1 MTYTTY
7 IPSPV
12 GMLCLASDGTAIT
25 GLWLTSQKYYAFTL
39 KGDTSEAPTLPVF
52 RQAEAWLDAYFS
64 RSQLPDMPSLA
75 PVGTSFRQEVWR
87 VLQEIP
93 YGQTTTYGEIARKLR
108 EQGIPTAARAIGG
121 AVGHNPISI
130 LIPCHRVL
138 GADGS
143 LTGYAGGIEAK
154 RFLLELEGIDIS
166 NRR

>member
-25 GLWLTSQKYYAFTL
+25 GLWLTNQKYYAFTL
-39 KGDTSEAPTLPVF
+39 KGDTSEAPALPVF
-52 RQAEAWLDAYFS
+52 RQAEAWLDAYFG
-64 RSQLPDMPSLA
+64 RSQLPDMPPLA

-108 EQGIPTAARAIGG
+108 AIFFGFLTSCPTR
-121 AVGHNPISI
+121 
-130 LIPCHRVL
+130 L
-138 GADGS
+138 
-143 LTGYAGGIEAK
+143 
-154 RFLLELEGIDIS
+154 
-166 NRR
+166 